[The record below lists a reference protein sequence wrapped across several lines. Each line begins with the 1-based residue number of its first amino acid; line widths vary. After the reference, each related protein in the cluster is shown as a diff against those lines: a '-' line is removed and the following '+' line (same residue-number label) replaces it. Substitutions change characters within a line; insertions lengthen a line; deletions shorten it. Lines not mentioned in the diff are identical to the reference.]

1 MKKTLILFITLLTL
15 VGCGSKSKENVVR
28 VGLHGGDQTKSWN
41 YVVEQA
47 AQEGIN
53 VELVYFSDYPQ
64 PNAALNSKEIDMNAF
79 QHHIY
84 LDDESQQ
91 NGYELTAVA
100 DTFYSP
106 LGLYSRSIKDLSEL
120 KDGDK
125 IAIPSDRTNGARALQ
140 LLQTHGLLKL
150 NDAKLPDKKDIV
162 ENPHNFDI
170 FELEASNLPG
180 ALAEVPLAAINSGIA
195 VDAGFT
201 PSQDAIKLETL
212 TEENADYVN
221 LIAIRTED
229 KDRKDLKRIVELH
242 QTDAVKALI
251 IEETSGAS
259 VPVF

>member
-1 MKKTLILFITLLTL
+1 MKKTLIILLTL
-15 VGCGSKSKENVVR
+15 LVLTGCGSKPKDKVVR
-28 VGLHGGDQTKSWN
+28 IGLHGGDQTKSWN
-41 YVVEQA
+41 YVVDQA

-53 VELVYFSDYPQ
+53 IELVYFSDYPQ
-64 PNAALNSKEIDMNAF
+64 PNAALHSKEIDMNAF

-84 LDDESQQ
+84 LEDESQQ

-106 LGLYSRSIKDLSEL
+106 LGLYSKSIKNLSEL

-150 NDAKLPDKKDIV
+150 NDEKLPDKKDII

-180 ALAEVPLAAINSGIA
+180 ALGEIPLAAINSGIA

-201 PSQDAIKLETL
+201 PSRDAIELEAL
-212 TEENADYVN
+212 TEDNADYVN
-221 LIAIRTED
+221 LIAIRSED
-229 KDRKDLKRIVELH
+229 KDRDDLKRIVEIY

>member
-201 PSQDAIKLETL
+201 PIQDAIKLETL

-229 KDRKDLKRIVELH
+229 KDRKDLKRIVELY

>member
-1 MKKTLILFITLLTL
+1 MKKILILFVTLLTL
-15 VGCGSKSKENVVR
+15 FGCGSKPKSNVVR
-28 VGLHGGDQTKSWN
+28 IGLHGGDQTKSWN

-53 VELVYFSDYPQ
+53 IELVYFSDYPQ

-84 LDDESQQ
+84 LEDESQQ

-106 LGLYSRSIKDLSEL
+106 LGLYSRSISDLSEL
-120 KDGDK
+120 KEGDK

-150 NDAKLPDKKDIV
+150 NDAKLPDKKDII

-201 PSQDAIKLETL
+201 PNRDALKLETL

-229 KDRKDLKRIVELH
+229 KDRDDLKRIVELYK
-242 QTDAVKALI
+242 TDAVKALI